1 MVSTT
6 VRLIRCLGFDAP
18 PGVFCAI
25 AMGSHRF
32 VRVDETERALF
43 LPRAR
48 TTFEKMTGGELVDMS
63 PPM

>member
-1 MVSTT
+1 M
-6 VRLIRCLGFDAP
+6 RLR
-18 PGVFCAI
+18 GVFRAI
-25 AMGSHRF
+25 AMGSHLF